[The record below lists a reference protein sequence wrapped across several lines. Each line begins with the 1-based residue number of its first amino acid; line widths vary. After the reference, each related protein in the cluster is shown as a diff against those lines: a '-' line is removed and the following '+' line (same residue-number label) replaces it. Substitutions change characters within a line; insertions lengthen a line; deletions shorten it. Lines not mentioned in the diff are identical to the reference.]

1 MSSEQT
7 LILSQEREEDIE
19 EIKEKKEEIK
29 EKKEEKRE
37 KKEEKKDNRNLA
49 SVEIRMPANLKAY
62 KRILLSKLGAAFPQI
77 ESGTMNTFNESNP
90 DLFQE
95 IKGNCLNK

>member
-1 MSSEQT
+1 MSSESSQKT
-7 LILSQEREEDIE
+7 LILSQE
-19 EIKEKKEEIK
+19 KEE
-29 EKKEEKRE
+29 EKEEKE
-37 KKEEKKDNRNLA
+37 NRNLA

-77 ESGTMNTFNESNP
+77 ESGTINTFNESDP

-95 IKGNCLNK
+95 IKGNCLNEINKN

>member
-1 MSSEQT
+1 LTSIDHQLTSIDLQN
-7 LILSQEREEDIE
+7 LK
-19 EIKEKKEEIK
+19 IKNFNKISF
-29 EKKEEKRE
+29 
-37 KKEEKKDNRNLA
+37 NFVFFIAL
-49 SVEIRMPANLKAY
+49 EIRMPANLKAY

>member
-1 MSSEQT
+1 MTSIDHQLTSIDLQN
-7 LILSQEREEDIE
+7 LK
-19 EIKEKKEEIK
+19 IKNFNKISF
-29 EKKEEKRE
+29 
-37 KKEEKKDNRNLA
+37 NFVFFIAL
-49 SVEIRMPANLKAY
+49 EIRMPANLKAY

>member
-19 EIKEKKEEIK
+19 EIKEKKEE
-29 EKKEEKRE
+29 KKEEKEE
-37 KKEEKKDNRNLA
+37 KKDEKKDNRNLA